1 MKKII
6 FIFIF
11 LIILVGCSLSNTPT
25 SKVEELLMKYQTL
38 DKDIKD
44 NINEVVD
51 EENLTNDQK
60 ERYRS
65 LIEKQYK
72 NLVYEVKEEKYDG
85 DNATVTVEI
94 EVYDYKKAINNIA
107 NYYINKENYTLEEYN
122 NEKLKALESVNEKVI
137 YTIDFEVTKD
147 SNSNWK
153 LLNLD
158 NETIKKILGMY

>member
-107 NYYINKENYTLEEYN
+107 NYYINQENYTLEEYN
-122 NEKLKALESVNEKVI
+122 NEKLKALESINEKVI

-147 SNSNWK
+147 SNNNWK
-153 LLNLD
+153 LFNLD

>member
-6 FIFIF
+6 SIFIF

-44 NINEVVD
+44 NINEVV
-51 EENLTNDQK
+51 EEESLTTKQK

-72 NLVYEVKEEKYDG
+72 NLTYEVKEEKYDG
-85 DNATVTVEI
+85 DSATITVEI
-94 EVYDYKKAINNIA
+94 EVYDYKKVINDIA
-107 NYYINKENYTLEEYN
+107 NYYIDQETYTVEEYN
-122 NEKLKALESVNEKVI
+122 NSKLKALESVNEKII
-137 YTIDFEVTKD
+137 YTIDFEVKKD
-147 SNSNWK
+147 SNGNWK
-153 LLNLD
+153 LSSLD
-158 NETIKKILGMY
+158 NVTIKKILGMY

>member
-107 NYYINKENYTLEEYN
+107 NYYINQENYTLEEYN